1 MWIGGTVLLME
12 LPMIASASA
21 QRMAEMR
28 STLLVP
34 LRRPSRPRK
43 SISSTSLPI
52 LLGPAR
58 DSRLTRQHL
67 RPIRHLHP
75 PPTTT
80 TTMMM
85 TSQARHPRSRNL
97 HQSALPPPHA
107 PQELP
112 PTTAPQAHPGLHAK
126 RRPDALPQEHHPASA
141 LRACPRHPQ
150 LLAKPEEHPEVQ
162 LLKHRARHPSRPLQ
176 LDQPRHL
183 LLAGVRES
191 RSQSSEKSN
200 HAHPYHRG

>member
-1 MWIGGTVLLME
+1 MGLLLL
-12 LPMIASASA
+12 LPTIASGSA
-21 QRMAEMR
+21 LRMAETWL
-28 STLLVP
+28 TLLAP
-34 LRRPSRPRK
+34 RRRPRK

-67 RPIRHLHP
+67 RPTRRRLRP
-75 PPTTT
+75 PLPT
-80 TTMMM
+80 TTMM
-85 TSQARHPRSRNL
+85 TSKAHHRRSRSL
-97 HQSALPPPHA
+97 HHSALRPPHA

-112 PTTAPQAHPGLHAK
+112 PTTAPQAYPGLHAK

-183 LLAGVRES
+183 LLAGVRGS
-191 RSQSSEKSN
+191 RSQSNEKSN
-200 HAHPYHRG
+200 HAHPHHRG